1 MSGVTVE
8 RNSSGEG
15 QYAILRGMDKRYNY
29 TLVNGV
35 KIPSPDNKNRFVP
48 LDIFPSEMLD
58 RLEAVSYTHLD
69 VYKRQDPASAIL
81 LCFYPYTENEGA
93 VVLWC
98 GECVSYLWFD
108 WPVGGTLR
116 SGRGLHESFVPKE
129 EMVWFACC
137 VFGWGVVGLYRYS
150 FGYRYSVDRR
160 DLFGKVSGVPVAAG
174 FLCLFYLDP
183 FCRLASDSVCNGLYD
198 EGSSQRKALGESI
211 CCGKL
216 VGRPVLLFRILSART
231 V

>member
-1 MSGVTVE
+1 MIA
-8 RNSSGEG
+8 EG
-15 QYAILRGMDKRYNY
+15 PYELFLRVGRDGR
-29 TLVNGV
+29 
-35 KIPSPDNKNRFVP
+35 
-48 LDIFPSEMLD
+48 
-58 RLEAVSYTHLD
+58 A
-69 VYKRQDPASAIL
+69 DPASAIL

-98 GECVSYLWFD
+98 GECVSRLWFD

-174 FLCLFYLDP
+174 FLCLFYLEP

-198 EGSSQRKALGESI
+198 EGSSQRKAFGESI